1 MRMFPLLECLTSLL
15 AAISLEAQQYVLAIY
30 SRCVRIAGTVLSA
43 HHQHQQ
49 QAKQQGVT
57 GAEGLSDKS
66 GNSTGGTSTEEHDLP
81 SKDFAICA
89 LDVVSA
95 LCEGL
100 GDMFTTLARD
110 AGGHTQDTLFQLM
123 FAALGDPLPELRQCG
138 FSLAGEISRHAFT
151 LLTPAVAGQLL
162 QSCVECVH
170 PDYPLVCNNAA
181 WAAGELALKVG
192 GDFLQPF
199 VTPLMNRLVTGAWE
213 LAFSLLDA
221 CCASVLS
228 VMLTSDNP
236 AQCRIAV
243 LQSAHLPE
251 NIRVNV
257 AVTIGRLAMVD
268 TLEVPALADEY
279 FADWC
284 R

>member
-1 MRMFPLLECLTSLL
+1 MTKLGSVLPFHLLNMFATYIPAVLVWALVICFSFVADMRMFPLLECLTSLL
-15 AAISLEAQQYVLAIY
+15 AAIGLEAQQYVLAIY
-30 SRCVRIAGTVLSA
+30 SRCVRIAGTVLST
-43 HHQHQQ
+43 HHQHQL

-66 GNSTGGTSTEEHDLP
+66 GNSTGGTSAEEHDLP

-110 AGGHTQDTLFQLM
+110 AGGHTQDSLFQLM

-162 QSCVECVH
+162 QTCVECVH
-170 PDYPLVCNNAA
+170 PDYPLVCHNAA

-199 VTPLMNRLVTGAWE
+199 VTPLMNRLVTGARV
-213 LAFSLLDA
+213 LAFSLLEA
-221 CCASVLS
+221 CC
-228 VMLTSDNP
+228 
-236 AQCRIAV
+236 
-243 LQSAHLPE
+243 HLPYC
-251 NIRVNV
+251 
-257 AVTIGRLAMVD
+257 L
-268 TLEVPALADEY
+268 
-279 FADWC
+279 
-284 R
+284 

>member
-15 AAISLEAQQYVLAIY
+15 AAIGLEAQQFVLAIY
-30 SRCVRIAGTVLSA
+30 SRCVRIAGTVLST
-43 HHQHQQ
+43 HHQHQL
-49 QAKQQGVT
+49 QAKQQGIT
-57 GAEGLSDKS
+57 GVEGLSDKS
-66 GNSTGGTSTEEHDLP
+66 GNSTGVASAEEHDLP

-110 AGGHTQDTLFQLM
+110 AGGQTQDTLFQLM

-162 QSCVECVH
+162 QTCVECVH
-170 PDYPLVCNNAA
+170 PDFPLVCNNAA

-199 VTPLMNRLVTGAWE
+199 VTPLMNRLVTGTIPGRA
-213 LAFSLLDA
+213 LLRCVRSLQYFIGAIRSLL
-221 CCASVLS
+221 CY
-228 VMLTSDNP
+228 
-236 AQCRIAV
+236 RAV
-243 LQSAHLPE
+243 FNAHLTTPL
-251 NIRVNV
+251 RVV
-257 AVTIGRLAMVD
+257 SQCSRARTCPR
-268 TLEVPALADEY
+268 TSE
-279 FADWC
+279 
-284 R
+284 